1 MPVSETNTGASP
13 MQMAWVMTMF
23 VFAIAFFLVFFAIYF
38 FRPRKGGKIIP
49 LAGEK
54 QILDPEEISLPHRAE
69 PHWPA
74 VIETAEGETAAATI
88 VSITH
93 GSGFIATDA
102 ALQVGEKLPVTINA
116 PDSPPLQVRVEITW
130 SNMKLP
136 ADKVVKRGVGIR
148 FIETGED
155 AVCLINDAISQD
167 AAETDSDQ

>member
-1 MPVSETNTGASP
+1 MPVSETNTGDSP
-13 MQMAWVMTMF
+13 MQMAWIMTMF

-38 FRPRKGGKIIP
+38 FRPKKSDKIIP
-49 LAGEK
+49 LTGEK

-74 VIETAEGETAAATI
+74 VIETAAGEAAAATI
-88 VSITH
+88 VSITR

-102 ALQVGEKLPVTINA
+102 AVKVGEKLPVTINA
-116 PDSPPLQVRVEITW
+116 PGRPPLQVRVEITW
-130 SNMKLP
+130 SNTHLP
-136 ADKVVKRGVGIR
+136 ADKVMKRGMGIR

-167 AAETDSDQ
+167 AAAAGSDQ